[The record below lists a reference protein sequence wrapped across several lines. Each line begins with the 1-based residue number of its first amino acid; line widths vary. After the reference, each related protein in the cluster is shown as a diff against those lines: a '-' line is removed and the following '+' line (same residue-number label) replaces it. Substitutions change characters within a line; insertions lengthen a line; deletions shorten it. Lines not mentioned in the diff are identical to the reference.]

1 MSLDFRSL
9 FSFQPAEVKQA
20 FAVAVRLGYGQG
32 VKLIKAPTTTPYSKL
47 LVVTPRASGK
57 AHDRNLVRRRAKAI
71 FYEFASH
78 EKPAI
83 FILLV
88 NKRATNDS
96 FDSLK
101 AFLLKHICASALPPL
116 TGRPSTGSG

>member
-1 MSLDFRSL
+1 MPINFRNL

-20 FAVAVRLGYGQG
+20 FAVAIKLGYGQG

-47 LVVTPRASGK
+47 LVVTPRAAGK
-57 AHDRNLVRRRAKAI
+57 AHDRNLIRRRAKAI
-71 FYEFASH
+71 FYECASH
-78 EKPAI
+78 ENPAI

-88 NKRATNDS
+88 NKRATTAA

-101 AFLLKHICASALPPL
+101 AFLLNYICK
-116 TGRPSTGSG
+116 

>member
-1 MSLDFRSL
+1 MPIDFRKL

-20 FAVAVRLGYGQG
+20 FAVAIKLGYGQG

-71 FYEFASH
+71 FYEHATH

-88 NKRATNDS
+88 NKRATAGS
-96 FDSLK
+96 FDALQT
-101 AFLLKHICASALPPL
+101 FLLKHIK
-116 TGRPSTGSG
+116 

>member
-1 MSLDFRSL
+1 MQPPFREL
-9 FSFQPAEVKQA
+9 FSFHPTEVKSA
-20 FAVAVRLGYGQG
+20 FAVAVALGYGPG
-32 VKLIKAPTTTPYSKL
+32 FKLIKAPSSCNHSKL

-57 AHDRNLVRRRAKAI
+57 AHDRNLIRRRAKAI
-71 FYEFASH
+71 FYEHALH

-88 NKRATNDS
+88 NKRGTGAS

-101 AFLLKHICASALPPL
+101 SFLLKHICSK
-116 TGRPSTGSG
+116 

>member
-1 MSLDFRSL
+1 MQLHFRDL

-20 FAVAVRLGYGQG
+20 FAIAVKLGYGQG

-57 AHDRNLVRRRAKAI
+57 AHDRNLIRRRAKAI
-71 FYEFASH
+71 FYEHASH

-83 FILLV
+83 FILLA
-88 NKRATNDS
+88 NKRATEGS
-96 FDSLK
+96 FDALK
-101 AFLLKHICASALPPL
+101 AFLLKHICNN
-116 TGRPSTGSG
+116 